1 MPVRVDVPTR
11 VRVDPGALTD
21 RRADLEDALG
31 AAAGRALANSADV
44 VLRPRA
50 SYATARLNPPE
61 FTWYGAGLGE
71 VPTSVRTEVEESLAD
86 VLWRAAER
94 AGLARRTDERP
105 RALERV
111 LETVDDSRYDRLLA
125 LYEIPSYDGA
135 KQPKLRMPV
144 GGDAHRVKQEA
155 TELKPAWYRL
165 RSNEADEQYFIDF
178 DAKGYSV
185 HTQQYMGPIYLGYD
199 GRFHIRVYKYPGQEL
214 LDTFTIYSFTQ
225 LKRDEKTREIVE
237 VEGGGLEP
245 LASYEIS
252 WFAEGG
258 PAAEPALRAFYTPAI
273 TALLKDGAPADWA
286 KVDIAPRVD
295 KIVRDKLEQKDV
307 RSWLMLTVNGADSLM
322 SLDYVFPREVYTARL
337 LPVYTYFEVP
347 VSRAGKGIGGAGE
360 AAKAAG
366 AAGTAADGT
375 AGAPG
380 QPSPAGL
387 ESPLPGEAGF
397 LPPSPMVNT
406 DELTCESYRGEPSY
420 KELGQM
426 GLELKEQME
435 RISHL
440 LAIPPCEYIGN
451 FLHNAAQALGGR
463 AASIEEFDPEGFEP
477 AEVRSTP
484 NGDGNLGPVEFIPK
498 PSAQIVMMR
507 RLAAVVPLMHQ
518 LKSWME
524 AAYEANPNS
533 ISGAWSGDPL
543 GWEIRHGYF
552 MNKTMEVSVANIF
565 ARTCQVLFLQLL
577 KTSKA
582 EIEKRQ
588 RPGYAEAFEHILL
601 PQLMPLSELIRVRE
615 ILDHA
620 WSIEYARYGF
630 MGGPATQY
638 NADRFK
644 DVRFLDVPP
653 ATSPP
658 AMPASWEDAWRNLTG
673 SLAPKPVVPPPATG
687 DLYELFKQDGSYRV
701 RDLHGHV
708 WSSENLEM
716 RITLLKGALETADP
730 LIKQFHDIPAV
741 MARFTAAQAREQFFH
756 TTGLVKAEL
765 DNVLDEMHRENKSRT
780 EEAQSEWLTA
790 FKTSEIVEGYG
801 GVHIPGTGYTLQGIH
816 KMAHEQIGE
825 AFHEDTWYALG
836 VDYLFTVEDKKLL
849 KKIISIDLML
859 LSILVPPL
867 GEFLNLV
874 YSAWELGEA
883 QKKEAAW
890 KALIDPDEV
899 MNWAAI
905 EAELFAAKLGMVFAA
920 IPYVGRA
927 GAEIKAVATKAFAR
941 GAVEV
946 AEEVAVATAR
956 EASGLARFGAAA
968 LELLEL
974 TQRSIISAVVAG
986 MAEQLLIGEVLSWVI
1001 DPMIQAVQRE
1011 AEKQAPVGGLEHALD
1026 LIAQRLAERRAAAE
1040 VETGATP

>member
-1 MPVRVDVPTR
+1 MPI
-11 VRVDPGALTD
+11 
-21 RRADLEDALG
+21 
-31 AAAGRALANSADV
+31 
-44 VLRPRA
+44 
-50 SYATARLNPPE
+50 
-61 FTWYGAGLGE
+61 
-71 VPTSVRTEVEESLAD
+71 SVRTEVEECLAE

-94 AGLARRTDERP
+94 AGLAGRGDERP

-111 LETVDDSRYDRLLA
+111 VETVDDSRYDRLLA
-125 LYEIPSYDGA
+125 LYEIPSYDGTT
-135 KQPKLRMPV
+135 LRAPV
-144 GGDAHRVKQEA
+144 GGDAHRVKRVE
-155 TELKPAWYRL
+155 TETKTVWYRL
-165 RSNEADEQYFIDF
+165 HSDEAEQQYFLYF
-178 DAKGYSV
+178 DAQGFSV
-185 HTQQYMGPIYLGYD
+185 HTQSYVGAIYLGYD
-199 GRFHIRVYKYPGQEL
+199 GRFHIRLYKYPGQQL
-214 LDTFTIYSFTQ
+214 LASFAIVSLTQ
-225 LKRDEKTREIVE
+225 LKKDEKTKELVE
-237 VEGGGLEP
+237 VDAGAFDAEARFE
-245 LASYEIS
+245 LA

-258 PAAEPALRAFYTPAI
+258 AAAESALHDFYTSAVTAI
-273 TALLKDGAPADWA
+273 LKEGAPADWA
-286 KVDIAPRVD
+286 TVDIAPRVD
-295 KIVRDKLEQKDV
+295 AIVRKKLEQPGVTSWV
-307 RSWLMLTVNGADSLM
+307 RLTVDGVDSIL
-322 SLDYVFPREVYTARL
+322 SLEGDPFPREVYARL
-337 LPVYTYFEVP
+337 IPLNTVAELP
-347 VSRAGKGIGGAGE
+347 VSRVGKGAGE
-360 AAKAAG
+360 GAAAKAAG
-366 AAGTAADGT
+366 KGGTAAEG
-375 AGAPG
+375 GAAAAG

-397 LPPSPMVNT
+397 LPPSPIVNT

-451 FLHNAAQALGGR
+451 FLHNAAEALGGR

-477 AEVRSTP
+477 AALRSTP

-498 PSAQIVMMR
+498 PSGQIVMMR
-507 RLAAVVPLMHQ
+507 RLAAVVPLIHQ
-518 LKSWME
+518 LKGWME
-524 AAYEANPNS
+524 AAYEANPSS
-533 ISGAWSGDPL
+533 ISGAWSGEPL
-543 GWEIRHGYF
+543 GWEIRHGYA

-565 ARTCQVLFLQLL
+565 ARTCQILFLQLL

-588 RPGYAEAFEHILL
+588 KPGYADAFERIIL

-615 ILDHA
+615 ILDHG
-620 WSIEYARYGF
+620 WQIEYARYGL
-630 MGGPATQY
+630 MGGATTQY
-638 NADRFK
+638 TADRFK
-644 DVRFLDVPP
+644 DVRFLDAPP
-653 ATSPP
+653 AASPP
-658 AMPASWEDAWRNLTG
+658 AMPASWEESWRNLTG
-673 SLAPKPVVPPPATG
+673 SLAPKLVAPPPPTA
-687 DLYELFKQDGSYRV
+687 DVYELFKQDGSYRV
-701 RDLHGHV
+701 RDLHSHV
-708 WSSENLEM
+708 WSKENLEM
-716 RITLLKGALETADP
+716 RITLLRGALETADP
-730 LIKQFHDIPAV
+730 LIKQFHDIPEV
-741 MARFTAAQAREQFFH
+741 MARFTAAQAQERFFH

-765 DNVLDEMHRENKSRT
+765 DKVLGEMHRENESRT

-790 FKTSEIVEGYG
+790 FKTSEIVEGHG
-801 GVHIPGTGYTLQGIH
+801 GVHIPGTGYTLVGIH

-825 AFHEDTWYALG
+825 AFTADAYYALG

-941 GAVEV
+941 GAAEV
-946 AEEVAVATAR
+946 AEEVAVAAAR
-956 EASGLARFGAAA
+956 ETSALARFGAAA

-974 TQRSIISAVVAG
+974 TQRSIVSAIVAG

-1001 DPMIQAVQRE
+1001 DPMIEAVQRE
-1011 AEKQAPVGGLEHALD
+1011 AEKQAPVGGIDHAID
-1026 LIAQRLAERRAAAE
+1026 LIAQRLADRRAAAE
-1040 VETGATP
+1040 AATGATL

>member
-11 VRVDPGALTD
+11 VRVDPGALTE

-31 AAAGRALANSADV
+31 KAAGRALANSADV

-50 SYATARLNPPE
+50 SYASARLNYPE
-61 FTWYGAGLGE
+61 FTWHGTGLGE
-71 VPTSVRTEVEESLAD
+71 VPTSVRTEVEECVAE

-94 AGLARRTDERP
+94 AGLAGRAEERP
-105 RALERV
+105 RAVERV
-111 LETVDDSRYDRLLA
+111 VEAVDDSRYDRLLA
-125 LYEIPSYDGA
+125 LYEIPSYDGTKRRA
-135 KQPKLRMPV
+135 PV
-144 GGDAHRVKQEA
+144 GGDAHRVKRVE
-155 TELKPAWYRL
+155 TETKIVWYRL
-165 RSNEADEQYFIDF
+165 HSDEAEQQYFNYF
-178 DAKGYSV
+178 DTQGYSV
-185 HTQQYMGPIYLGYD
+185 HAPGYVGAIYLGYD
-199 GRFHIRVYKYPGQEL
+199 GRFHITVYRYPGQQHL
-214 LDTFTIYSFTQ
+214 ASFEIVSLTQ
-225 LKRDEKTREIVE
+225 LKRDEKTHELVE
-237 VEGGGLEP
+237 VDVGAFDAEARFR
-245 LASYEIS
+245 LA

-258 PAAEPALRAFYTPAI
+258 AAAESALRDFYTPAV
-273 TALLKDGAPADWA
+273 TAILKEGAPADWA
-286 KVDIAPRVD
+286 TVDIAPRVD
-295 KIVRDKLEQKDV
+295 AIVRRKVEQPGVTSWV
-307 RSWLMLTVNGADSLM
+307 RLTVDGVDSIL
-322 SLDYVFPREVYTARL
+322 SLEGDPFPREVYSAQLIPLTTVAEL
-337 LPVYTYFEVP
+337 P
-347 VSRAGKGIGGAGE
+347 VSRVGKGAGDGE
-360 AAKAAG
+360 AAKAAAG
-366 AAGTAADGT
+366 KGGTAAEG
-375 AGAPG
+375 GAAAAG

-387 ESPLPGEAGF
+387 ESPEPGEAGF
-397 LPPSPMVNT
+397 LPPSKAVDT

-426 GLELKEQME
+426 GLELKAQME

-463 AASIEEFDPEGFEP
+463 AASIEEFDPAGFEP

-484 NGDGNLGPVEFIPK
+484 NGDGNLGSVEFIPK

-507 RLAAVVPLMHQ
+507 RLAAVVPLIHQ
-518 LKSWME
+518 LKGWME

-533 ISGAWSGDPL
+533 ISGTWSGEPL

-588 RPGYAEAFEHILL
+588 KPGYSDAFEHIIL

-615 ILDHA
+615 ILDNG
-620 WSIEYARYGF
+620 WQIEYARYGF
-630 MGGPATQY
+630 ASPVTTQY
-638 NADRFK
+638 NPKADRFK
-644 DVRFLDVPP
+644 DVRFLDAPPP
-653 ATSPP
+653 ASPP
-658 AMPASWEDAWRNLTG
+658 GLPASWEEAWRNLTG
-673 SLAPKPVVPPPATG
+673 TLAPKLVAPPPPSA
-687 DLYELFKQDGSYRV
+687 DVYELFKQDGSYRV
-701 RDLHGHV
+701 RDLHGHI
-708 WSSENLEM
+708 WSKENLEM
-716 RITLLKGALETADP
+716 RITLLRGALETADP
-730 LIKQFHDIPAV
+730 LIKQFHDIPEV
-741 MARFTAAQAREQFFH
+741 MARFTAAQTMERFYH

-765 DNVLDEMHRENKSRT
+765 DKVLAEMHRENESRT

-790 FKTSEIVEGYG
+790 FKTTEIVEGYG

-825 AFHEDTWYALG
+825 AFNGDTYYALG

-867 GEFLNLV
+867 GEFLNLAW
-874 YSAWELGEA
+874 SAYELGEA

-941 GAVEV
+941 GAAEV
-946 AEEVAVATAR
+946 AEEVAVAAAR

-974 TQRSIISAVVAG
+974 TQRSVISAVVAG
-986 MAEQLLIGEVLSWVI
+986 MAEQLLIGEVLNWMI
-1001 DPMIQAVQRE
+1001 DPMIKAVQQE
-1011 AEKQAPVGGLEHALD
+1011 AEKQAPVGGIEHALD
-1026 LIAQRLAERRAAAE
+1026 LIAQRLADRRAAAE
-1040 VETGATP
+1040 VEAGATL